1 MILKMN
7 IVINVKRLP
16 HFRNNTMTQRMNYER
31 KVSRPPKKME
41 PYETESIQP
50 NTQIK
55 IFSDSL
61 DRTRCFEHDFQ
72 EVSLKTKKPST
83 HKRKYGRSRSAAR
96 LKQPFEGQPHNELTD
111 AAFGYQPKSCRDL
124 RMREDIGDKNAW
136 EQLRIFQ
143 QRYLEGGKGSKCFE
157 IQYLVRNGL
166 VNDAKAKHLSL
177 DLSTK
182 NFCKTIFFRVSWIAM
197 HTKK

>member
-55 IFSDSL
+55 IYSDSL
-61 DRTRCFEHDFQ
+61 DRIRCFEHDSQ
-72 EVSLKTKKPST
+72 EAPLKTKQPST

-143 QRYLEGGKGSKCFE
+143 QRYLEGGEGGKYFE
-157 IQYLVRNGL
+157 NNI
-166 VNDAKAKHLSL
+166 
-177 DLSTK
+177 
-182 NFCKTIFFRVSWIAM
+182 
-197 HTKK
+197 